1 MAQTVSGLITDIQ
14 HFSIHDGPG
23 IRTTIFLKGCPLKCQ
38 WCHNPECISFEPQ
51 ILFHDEFCIK
61 CGACV
66 DACKHGCHTLD
77 NGCKTFD
84 REGCQLELFCLERCW
99 AEALD
104 LKGRTVSVQEIID
117 EVIEDRIFY
126 DNTGGGVT
134 ISGGEPLAQ
143 QDFTRA
149 LLAAAKKEGLHTVVD
164 TSGMGSWSVL
174 ESITKDTNLFL
185 YDIKCYSPD
194 LHKQLTGV
202 DNLIIKSNLEKLL
215 QCGADVVLRLPLVRD
230 LNDKTN
236 EMVSLARWLGK
247 LQPGLNVHLLPYHKF
262 GEQKYA
268 SLDLNCLTDL
278 AAPPAEKLMEL
289 AGIAENSDLKAS
301 IKGMEKSQA

>member
-23 IRTTIFLKGCPLKCQ
+23 IRTTVFLKGCPLKCQ
-38 WCHNPECISFEPQ
+38 WCHNPECISFKPQ
-51 ILFHDEFCIK
+51 ILYHEEFCIK

-66 DACKHGCHTLD
+66 DACPHGCHTLD
-77 NGCKTFD
+77 NGCKAFD

-104 LKGRTVSVQEIID
+104 LKGRTVSVREIID

-143 QDFTRA
+143 QDFTCT

-174 ESITKDTNLFL
+174 ERIAKDTDLF
-185 YDIKCYSPD
+185 SHPR
-194 LHKQLTGV
+194 
-202 DNLIIKSNLEKLL
+202 
-215 QCGADVVLRLPLVRD
+215 DVL
-230 LNDKTN
+230 
-236 EMVSLARWLGK
+236 
-247 LQPGLNVHLLPYHKF
+247 KF
-262 GEQKYA
+262 
-268 SLDLNCLTDL
+268 
-278 AAPPAEKLMEL
+278 
-289 AGIAENSDLKAS
+289 
-301 IKGMEKSQA
+301 